1 MKSKYNELKQVLQEK
16 GFHIIDLE
24 GEPLDGFLAEGIAD
38 VQEKQGMSKK
48 SVKFLVTK
56 KLGTIEY
63 MELDGKWL
71 KYNV

>member
-71 KYNV
+71 KYNA

>member
-38 VQEKQGMSKK
+38 VQEKQGTSKK

-56 KLGTIEY
+56 KSERIEY
-63 MELDGKWL
+63 VEVNGKWL
-71 KYNV
+71 KYNA